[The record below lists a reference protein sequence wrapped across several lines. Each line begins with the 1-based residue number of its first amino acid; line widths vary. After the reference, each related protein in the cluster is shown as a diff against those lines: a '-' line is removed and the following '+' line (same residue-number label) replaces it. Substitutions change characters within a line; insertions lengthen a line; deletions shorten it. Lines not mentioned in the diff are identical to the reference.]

1 MKYIKIVH
9 PLEQTARNIFLGEIK
24 TFAEFWKKKKGKK
37 DKAMPLTLCH
47 FERSGGLG
55 DADQS
60 VAGGI
65 RALREVPRVV
75 RWICVNKASVAL
87 LVACFTIVTIAVQT
101 RDHVICAALPPMG
114 QALQFYV

>member
-1 MKYIKIVH
+1 VRVTDREKYISWKVLKF
-9 PLEQTARNIFLGEIK
+9 PRNL
-24 TFAEFWKKKKGKK
+24 KKERNKEMGG
-37 DKAMPLTLCH
+37 LTLYH
-47 FERSGGLG
+47 LERSGGLG

-101 RDHVICAALPPMG
+101 RDHVICAALPPMS
-114 QALQFYV
+114 QTLQFYV

>member
-1 MKYIKIVH
+1 MRG
-9 PLEQTARNIFLGEIK
+9 A
-24 TFAEFWKKKKGKK
+24 
-37 DKAMPLTLCH
+37 LTQCH
-47 FERSGGLG
+47 LERSGGLG

-60 VAGGI
+60 VAGGV
-65 RALREVPRVV
+65 RALREIPRVV

-101 RDHVICAALPPMG
+101 RDHVICAALPPMS

>member
-1 MKYIKIVH
+1 MRKRV
-9 PLEQTARNIFLGEIK
+9 
-24 TFAEFWKKKKGKK
+24 
-37 DKAMPLTLCH
+37 LTLRH
-47 FERSGGLG
+47 FECSSSLG

-60 VAGGI
+60 IASGV
-65 RALREVPRVV
+65 RALRKIPRVV

-101 RDHVICAALPPMG
+101 RDHVICAALPPMS